1 MAISPRVI
9 LDALTIEEEEEGL
22 GGDKDCDGDDSG
34 PDGVPLG
41 ELGGGGGEPE
51 LGGSAVGVGAVA
63 GVKVKEEGDGER
75 AGDGEG
81 DWEID
86 AGDGAEGEGEGGAE
100 EEGDGGRGGDEAG
113 EDVGGSEGANGDG
126 ETAAGGGDG
135 GDGLGFPPFLTAN
148 TTTTS
153 FWPFRQLSGTPL
165 MKKNG
170 PDRSRLNIESP
181 PSNFWIGLLTLHAS

>member
-1 MAISPRVI
+1 MAISPRVT
-9 LDALTIEEEEEGL
+9 LDSLTIEEEEGL
-22 GGDKDCDGDDSG
+22 GGGTDCDGDSSV

-51 LGGSAVGVGAVA
+51 LGGSTVGVGAVD
-63 GVKVKEEGDGER
+63 GVEVKEEGDGDR

-81 DWEID
+81 AWEMD
-86 AGDGAEGEGEGGAE
+86 AGDGAEGEGEGETE
-100 EEGDGGRGGDEAG
+100 EEGDGGREGD
-113 EDVGGSEGANGDG
+113 EDVGDSEGANGDG
-126 ETAAGGGDG
+126 ARAAGGGDG

-181 PSNFWIGLLTLHAS
+181 PSNFWIGLLTLHPS